1 MMQNRRILRI
11 ECEIYVLI
19 PLSKLHEAALF
30 TDWNL
35 YGRYFAILGEGLPK
49 VLFTNI
55 WVKPA
60 DKYLFTFKNCH
71 DKKENRLT
79 TWLAG
84 NEYVLTVVFVK
95 SPPSERADEPF
106 DPEVP
111 KPTWFLE
118 KSEIKYH
125 HYGIIQRV
133 YMVLR
138 ANFIHVNYSNS
149 QAKVLLNHHSYV

>member
-11 ECEIYVLI
+11 ECEIYGLI

-35 YGRYFAILGEGLPK
+35 YRRYFAILGEGLPK

-55 WVKPA
+55 WVEPA
-60 DKYLFTFKNCH
+60 DKYLFTLRNCN
-71 DKKENRLT
+71 DKREKRLT
-79 TWLAG
+79 TSTWLAG
-84 NEYVLTVVFVK
+84 DESVLTVVFVK

-111 KPTWFLE
+111 KPT
-118 KSEIKYH
+118 
-125 HYGIIQRV
+125 
-133 YMVLR
+133 
-138 ANFIHVNYSNS
+138 
-149 QAKVLLNHHSYV
+149 